1 MKFARVATRWIGE
14 GLLED
19 KWRADMP
26 AGYTRM
32 TVLLDQYVNRAID
45 CPSPN
50 IAVVLVREYRDK
62 HKGYI
67 DSLKSN
73 LNQVVL
79 DEWEE
84 DGPPAVRVASDIKL
98 RNFLI
103 RQGMD
108 EAQAAYIVN
117 APGGPDEGYRD
128 RTEVL
133 LEELSL
139 ADLRC
144 RRQMEL
150 DRRA

>member
-14 GLLED
+14 GLVDD

-26 AGYTRM
+26 TGYTRM

-50 IAVVLVREYRDK
+50 IAVVLVREYRKK
-62 HKGYI
+62 HEGYI
-67 DSLKSN
+67 GDLKSN

-84 DGPPAVRVASDIKL
+84 DGPPAVRVSSDLKL
-98 RNFLI
+98 RNFLT
-103 RQGMD
+103 RQGVD
-108 EAQAAYIVN
+108 EAQAAYVVN
-117 APGGPDEGYRD
+117 AGEE
-128 RTEVL
+128 RTTVL
-133 LEELSL
+133 LEELDL
-139 ADLRC
+139 ADKRC